1 MEDELEQEGMEDEV
15 GEPSKSSKKGSP
27 LKLIIIAVVLVVVA
41 VVAVFGFIM
50 PTFFGEPPE
59 EEEVVEEPVD
69 LVRTDYGV
77 EHVLEAQT
85 ISMWDE
91 TKLRVRNLVVDV
103 TFETNGGGAAE
114 LAKRTGQL
122 DDIVAKIIRNHEFTT
137 LLSPAFQDSLKK
149 MITMEVNKH
158 LPDPENNGVVQT
170 FIRIVTQ

>member
-50 PTFFGEPPE
+50 PTFFGEPS
-59 EEEVVEEPVD
+59 EEEVVEEEPID
-69 LVRTDYGV
+69 QVRTEYGV
-77 EHVLEAQT
+77 EFVMVAQT

-103 TFETNGGGAAE
+103 TFETTGGGVGE
-114 LAKRTGQL
+114 LTKRTGQL
-122 DDIVAKIIRNHEFTT
+122 DDIVAKIIRSYEFTT
-137 LLSPAFQDSLKK
+137 LLNPAFQDSLKK
-149 MITMEVNKH
+149 MITTEVNRH
-158 LPDPENNGVVQT
+158 LPDPENNVYQT